1 MEVLIAACLT
11 YSFLIGSCGCVNEW
25 LRDGVLARGERE
37 REREREGE
45 RERERV
51 CLQLRLYKSMTEKHR
66 RPDQPRCLTRISFIG

>member
-37 REREREGE
+37 RERG
-45 RERERV
+45 RERESAFA
-51 CLQLRLYKSMTEKHR
+51 CNYDS
-66 RPDQPRCLTRISFIG
+66 TRA

>member
-37 REREREGE
+37 REKGE
-45 RERERV
+45 RERARLPATTT
-51 CLQLRLYKSMTEKHR
+51 LQEH
-66 RPDQPRCLTRISFIG
+66 D